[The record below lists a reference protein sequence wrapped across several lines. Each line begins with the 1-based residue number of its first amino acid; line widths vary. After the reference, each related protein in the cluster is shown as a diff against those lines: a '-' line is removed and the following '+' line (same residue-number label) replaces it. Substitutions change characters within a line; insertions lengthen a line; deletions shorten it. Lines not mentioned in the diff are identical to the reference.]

1 MRKIAAVTGTR
12 ADYGLMYCLLKAIQA
27 DPDLEL
33 LLIVC
38 GMHLSPE
45 FGLTV
50 KEIEN
55 DGFPIAA
62 RVDMLLSAD
71 TGGAMAKSIGIGIIG
86 IAQALEQLK
95 PDIVVVLGDRGEMLA
110 AAIAALHL
118 NIPIAHIHGGEV
130 TGTVDEM
137 VRHAITKLSHI
148 HLAATED
155 SARRIEKMGEE
166 PSRIFVVGAP
176 GLDYI
181 KQAPIINRE
190 ELAKKYPLLLRS
202 DEPVLLVTYHPV
214 TTERQHVKEQIQQL
228 MEALVYFKYPAIITY
243 PNSDSGGREII
254 ETIERYVQHYEF
266 MMAYRNIPQLEY
278 INLLKYVDAMVGNSS
293 SGIIEAP
300 SFQLSVVN
308 IGTRQQGR
316 LRACNV
322 IDVGYSKDDIIQGIH
337 KALHD
342 EDFKKRLKECINP
355 YGDGNAS
362 QRIVDILKNIEL
374 SDSFTQ
380 KRLTY

>member
-1 MRKIAAVTGTR
+1 MRKIAVITGTR
-12 ADYGLMYCLLKAIQA
+12 ADYGIMYYLLKAIQD

-33 LLIVC
+33 LLIAC

-45 FGLTV
+45 FGLTI
-50 KEIEN
+50 KEIET
-55 DGFPIAA
+55 DFPIAA
-62 RVDMLLSAD
+62 KVDTLLSAD

-86 IAQALEQLK
+86 IAQALEQIT
-95 PDIVVVLGDRGEMLA
+95 PDILVVLGDRGEMLA
-110 AAIAALHL
+110 AATAALHL

-155 SARRIEKMGEE
+155 SARRIEKMGED
-166 PSRIFVVGAP
+166 PGRVFVVGAP

-181 KQAPIINRE
+181 KQAPVINRE
-190 ELAKKYPLLLRS
+190 ELTEKYPLLAYS
-202 DEPVLLVTYHPV
+202 PVLLMTYHPV
-214 TTERQHVKEQIQQL
+214 TTERLQVKEQIERL
-228 MEALVYFKYPAIITY
+228 MEALVYLKYPVIITY
-243 PNSDSGGREII
+243 PNADSGGREIVKII
-254 ETIERYVQHYEF
+254 EGYVRDHEF
-266 MMAYRNIPQLEY
+266 MAIYKNISQLEY
-278 INLLKYVDAMVGNSS
+278 INMLRYVDVMIGNSS

-300 SFQLSVVN
+300 SFKLPVVN

-322 IDVGYSKDDIIQGIH
+322 IDVGNSKDEILQGID

-342 EDFKKRLKECINP
+342 EGFRSRLKECINP

-362 QRIVDILKNIEL
+362 RKIVDILKSIDI
-374 SDSFTQ
+374 SGGFIQ
-380 KRLTY
+380 KRITY